1 MGEQAKENKTKR
13 HLCVGLTAHV
23 DAGKTTLSEAML
35 YISGSIR
42 KLGRVDN
49 QDTFLDTFALERERG
64 ITIFSKQAVM
74 PLGEDTTVT
83 LLDTPGH
90 VDFSA
95 EMERTLQV
103 LDYAV
108 LVISGAD
115 GVQGHT
121 ETLWQLLKRYRV
133 PTFLFINKMDQDGT
147 DEKCLTEEL
156 KSRLSDG
163 CIDFSAAGAGEGERL
178 NDDAFLESVAMCDEV
193 LFEKYLETGALTTA
207 EISAVI
213 RERKIFP
220 CFFGSA
226 LKLTGVD
233 IFLKGISEY
242 MIEPEYTEE
251 FGAKVYKIARD
262 EQGNRLTYL
271 KVTGGK
277 LEVKGLLSGRKK
289 GSHTEDEGVVWQE
302 KINQIRLY
310 SGAKYETTAE
320 AEAGMICAVTGLTE
334 TYPGEGLGAEEESEL
349 PVLEPVLSYRIG
361 LPQDCDVHKMLQALR
376 LLEEEEPLLHI
387 VWNESLGEIHAQLM
401 GEVQIEVLKRLIQ
414 ERFGVLAEF
423 DAGNIVYKETIAN
436 TVEGVGHFEPLRHYA
451 EVHLLLEP
459 GERGSGL
466 QFFADCSE
474 DVLDRNWQRLILTH
488 LEEKEHKGVLIGVPI
503 TDMRITLVSGKAH
516 IKHTEGG
523 DFRQATY
530 RAVRQGLKQA
540 RSILLEPYY
549 EYRLEVPAEL
559 IGRAMADVQRMSG
572 EFEPPVQQS
581 DMAVLTGSV
590 PVIHMREYQTELIS
604 YTKGRGRL
612 FCTLKGYFPCH
623 NEEEVV
629 ARAGYDSERD
639 TENPTGSVFCAHG
652 AGFVVKWNEV
662 QEYMHLENILNPKKE
677 ETKEEQIYTSAAVR
691 RASVVSALSPEE
703 EAELERMA
711 EASRQ
716 KREQARK
723 KYSYRKAFSA
733 EMRNEKNVSADA
745 ANLHSYK
752 KKKNSRK
759 EYLLVDGYNIIF
771 AWEGLRELAE
781 VNIDGARGRLMD
793 ILSDYQGVKRCSLI
807 LVFDAYK
814 LEGFPGEVQKYH
826 NIHVVYTKEAE
837 TADQYIEKV
846 AHEIGRKYDVTVA
859 TSDGTEQVIIR
870 GQGCRLLSAKELKAE
885 VELVRKELREEYLG
899 KGESTKNYL
908 FHYLDEDTAEELEQ
922 VRLGKRKE

>member
-1 MGEQAKENKTKR
+1 M
-13 HLCVGLTAHV
+13 
-23 DAGKTTLSEAML
+23 
-35 YISGSIR
+35 
-42 KLGRVDN
+42 
-49 QDTFLDTFALERERG
+49 
-64 ITIFSKQAVM
+64 
-74 PLGEDTTVT
+74 
-83 LLDTPGH
+83 
-90 VDFSA
+90 
-95 EMERTLQV
+95 
-103 LDYAV
+103 
-108 LVISGAD
+108 
-115 GVQGHT
+115 
-121 ETLWQLLKRYRV
+121 
-133 PTFLFINKMDQDGT
+133 
-147 DEKCLTEEL
+147 
-156 KSRLSDG
+156 
-163 CIDFSAAGAGEGERL
+163 
-178 NDDAFLESVAMCDEV
+178 
-193 LFEKYLETGALTTA
+193 
-207 EISAVI
+207 
-213 RERKIFP
+213 
-220 CFFGSA
+220 
-226 LKLTGVD
+226 
-233 IFLKGISEY
+233 
-242 MIEPEYTEE
+242 
-251 FGAKVYKIARD
+251 
-262 EQGNRLTYL
+262 
-271 KVTGGK
+271 
-277 LEVKGLLSGRKK
+277 
-289 GSHTEDEGVVWQE
+289 
-302 KINQIRLY
+302 
-310 SGAKYETTAE
+310 
-320 AEAGMICAVTGLTE
+320 
-334 TYPGEGLGAEEESEL
+334 
-349 PVLEPVLSYRIG
+349 
-361 LPQDCDVHKMLQALR
+361 
-376 LLEEEEPLLHI
+376 
-387 VWNESLGEIHAQLM
+387 
-401 GEVQIEVLKRLIQ
+401 
-414 ERFGVLAEF
+414 
-423 DAGNIVYKETIAN
+423 
-436 TVEGVGHFEPLRHYA
+436 
-451 EVHLLLEP
+451 
-459 GERGSGL
+459 
-466 QFFADCSE
+466 
-474 DVLDRNWQRLILTH
+474 
-488 LEEKEHKGVLIGVPI
+488 
-503 TDMRITLVSGKAH
+503 
-516 IKHTEGG
+516 
-523 DFRQATY
+523 
-530 RAVRQGLKQA
+530 
-540 RSILLEPYY
+540 
-549 EYRLEVPAEL
+549 
-559 IGRAMADVQRMSG
+559 
-572 EFEPPVQQS
+572 
-581 DMAVLTGSV
+581 
-590 PVIHMREYQTELIS
+590 
-604 YTKGRGRL
+604 
-612 FCTLKGYFPCH
+612 
-623 NEEEVV
+623 